1 MQISKKLSQKVLTT
15 AKMSVR
21 ITIVI
26 RKSEVIQVT
35 VNINRLIGKMYEK
48 GYNKTSFAN
57 ELEISRETLRAYI
70 NKPQNMPYSIIEKSI
85 SLLGL
90 NSDEAKDIFFA
101 Q

>member
-1 MQISKKLSQKVLTT
+1 
-15 AKMSVR
+15 MSVR

-48 GYNKTSFAN
+48 GYNKTSFAD